1 MLSNVRLVMRICTM
15 CLWAVRKGWLFLIRK
30 YCFAFTPSSKR
41 KSRKSL
47 FKCVDGITPA
57 FKGFLSS
64 WFMELKGEKKNR
76 MEIVCT
82 NFVLR
87 SLYLMQVTGVPN
99 DACFIII
106 STKLCIPNS
115 QRAFRQSCMPLIFHM
130 NRSIPCTFNLPAC
143 LHVTFGLSKFIQSL
157 ITWTKPHIFMKLFL
171 VFQALASFIEFL

>member
-130 NRSIPCTFNLPAC
+130 NRSCWGDGPDSIVSQLWGRCYLTYGEVILLMYFFL
-143 LHVTFGLSKFIQSL
+143 LSVGGGGWGLTSD
-157 ITWTKPHIFMKLFL
+157 
-171 VFQALASFIEFL
+171 